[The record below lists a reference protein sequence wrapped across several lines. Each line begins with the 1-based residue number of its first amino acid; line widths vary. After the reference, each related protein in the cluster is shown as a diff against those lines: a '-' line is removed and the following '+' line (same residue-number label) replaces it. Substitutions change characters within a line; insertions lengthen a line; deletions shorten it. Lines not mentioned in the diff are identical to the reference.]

1 MTMTAAATKEIEPR
15 ADIVPD
21 EKHDSLLSRYFHEV
35 SNCPSP
41 RPEQEFEMARALEGL
56 EIEAWERLLED
67 PRLLLPVLKLAASRV
82 EQLPESVEALKRARR
97 DVLGRPGP
105 ASRKRY
111 SARSRQVASELR
123 AADVDRE
130 TLDELI
136 DHLGRHVGGDDGT
149 IFAAVEDVE
158 RDKRDKVVEVF
169 KRASAASRE
178 AQRKRDEF
186 VRANLRLVVTI
197 ARKFNFGHIPFNDLI
212 QEGNIGLLRAVGRFD
227 HRRGFRFSTYASWW
241 IRHAVTRAIAD
252 KGRLVRVPVHMLAT
266 VRKVAQASAGLAS
279 RLGRE
284 PTEGELSKETSL
296 PVDEVRRIQS
306 HLPRQ
311 SASLDSSISDE
322 DGRRFVDLIEDDG
335 HVSATDLVG
344 DQQVMRQVREIIGE
358 LKPMETD
365 VLRKRFGLDGREH
378 TLVEIGAGYNLSRE
392 RIRQIQEQALGK
404 IRRALMRRRAV

>member
-1 MTMTAAATKEIEPR
+1 
-15 ADIVPD
+15 
-21 EKHDSLLSRYFHEV
+21 
-35 SNCPSP
+35 
-41 RPEQEFEMARALEGL
+41 MARALEGL